1 MPPPPAHTHPLTP
14 PLRSQIIVTPLS
26 RRNYHANGSISDT
39 LQPWA
44 SYAVSAASSSSSA
57 SIDLWQH
64 SVRYLSQIGERAAR
78 ALDLVDG
85 DHTHLNTHG
94 SIVFGRMVAD
104 LLVRELGGAV
114 GKVVRPDP
122 ALSAQI
128 WSGVPSY

>member
-1 MPPPPAHTHPLTP
+1 M
-14 PLRSQIIVTPLS
+14 
-26 RRNYHANGSISDT
+26 
-39 LQPWA
+39 
-44 SYAVSAASSSSSA
+44 
-57 SIDLWQH
+57 
-64 SVRYLSQIGERAAR
+64 RYLSQIGERAAR